1 MKKSMTALASLM
13 LVGLMS
19 VPALAVNCPVGDSN
33 EPMVIAPAPTTGY
46 QQTIQVNGQKT
57 DLSPQAEKVVPFRPQ
72 KQTWRRWASLAACL
86 VVVVAAVLAV
96 PQFRGS
102 DNDTTPPQLTG
113 TPFHQVDTLAALSDA
128 VGFPVTEPSALP
140 FDLVNTTYTAYDE
153 GTAEI
158 TYTGP
163 DGQTATYRQS
173 LGTADNSGDYNL
185 YPDTQTLPEQNATL
199 KGQDQSYTLA
209 LWTDGT
215 YTYSL
220 RLSSGLSADAW
231 QALLDGPAP

>member
-1 MKKSMTALASLM
+1 MDKPEKNPYRELM
-13 LVGLMS
+13 
-19 VPALAVNCPVGDSN
+19 
-33 EPMVIAPAPTTGY
+33 E
-46 QQTIQVNGQKT
+46 QVNLTPEARERILTNVQQA
-57 DLSPQAEKVVPFRPQ
+57 DLSPQAEKVVPLRSQ

-86 VVVVAAVLAV
+86 VVVVAVLVAV
-96 PQFRGS
+96 PLLREQPDTAPPAQVLPPFR
-102 DNDTTPPQLTG
+102 
-113 TPFHQVDTLAALSDA
+113 QVDSLDALSEA
-128 VGFPVTEPSALP
+128 VGFPVTEVSKLP
-140 FDLVNTTYTAYDE
+140 FDPVSTTYTAYDE

-163 DGQTATYRQS
+163 DDQTATYRQS
-173 LGTADNSGDYNL
+173 LGTADNSGDYTL
-185 YPDTQTLPEQNATL
+185 YKDTQVIPENNATL

-231 QALLDGPAP
+231 QTLLTP

>member
-1 MKKSMTALASLM
+1 MSSRPTSPPSRSRKSCPSAPKSRPGGA
-13 LVGLMS
+13 GLPWP
-19 VPALAVNCPVGDSN
+19 PA
-33 EPMVIAPAPTTGY
+33 
-46 QQTIQVNGQKT
+46 
-57 DLSPQAEKVVPFRPQ
+57 
-72 KQTWRRWASLAACL
+72 L

-102 DNDTTPPQLTG
+102 NNDTTPPQLTG

-153 GTAEI
+153 GLAEI

-163 DGQTATYRQS
+163 DDQTATYRQS
-173 LGTADNSGDYNL
+173 LGTADNSGDDTL
-185 YPDTQTLPEQNATL
+185 YEDTQVIPENNATL

-209 LWTDGT
+209 LWADGT

-220 RLSSGLSADAW
+220 RLSSALSADAW
-231 QALLDGPAP
+231 QALLDP

>member
-1 MKKSMTALASLM
+1 MDKSEKNPYRELM
-13 LVGLMS
+13 
-19 VPALAVNCPVGDSN
+19 
-33 EPMVIAPAPTTGY
+33 E
-46 QQTIQVNGQKT
+46 QVNLTPEARERILTNVQQA
-57 DLSPQAEKVVPFRPQ
+57 DLSPQPEQKIVPFRPQ

-86 VVVVAAVLAV
+86 AIVAALFAV
-96 PQFRGS
+96 PLLREQPDTAPPVQVLPPFR
-102 DNDTTPPQLTG
+102 
-113 TPFHQVDTLAALSDA
+113 QVDSLDALSEA
-128 VGFPVTEPSALP
+128 VGFPVTEVSKLP

-163 DGQTATYRQS
+163 DDQTATYRQS
-173 LGTADNSGDYNL
+173 LGTADNSGDYTL
-185 YPDTQTLPEQNATL
+185 YEDTQVVPENNATL

-220 RLSSGLSADAW
+220 NLSTGLSADAW
-231 QALLDGPAP
+231 QALLDP

>member
-1 MKKSMTALASLM
+1 MDKSEKNPYRELM
-13 LVGLMS
+13 
-19 VPALAVNCPVGDSN
+19 
-33 EPMVIAPAPTTGY
+33 E
-46 QQTIQVNGQKT
+46 QVNLTPEARERILTNVQQA
-57 DLSPQAEKVVPFRPQ
+57 DLSPQPEKVVPFPRRR
-72 KQTWRRWASLAACL
+72 QTWRRWASLAACL
-86 VVVVAAVLAV
+86 VVVVAAVLVV
-96 PQFRGS
+96 PQLRAEP
-102 DNDTTPPQLTG
+102 NETTPPQLTG

-173 LGTADNSGDYNL
+173 RGSEGNSGDYNL

>member
-1 MKKSMTALASLM
+1 MDKPEKNPYRELM
-13 LVGLMS
+13 
-19 VPALAVNCPVGDSN
+19 
-33 EPMVIAPAPTTGY
+33 E
-46 QQTIQVNGQKT
+46 QVNLTPEARERILTNVQQA
-57 DLSPQAEKVVPFRPQ
+57 DLSPQPEKVVPFPRRR
-72 KQTWRRWASLAACL
+72 QTWRRWASLAACL
-86 VVVVAAVLAV
+86 VVVMAAVLAV

-128 VGFPVTEPSALP
+128 VGFPVTEPAALP

-153 GTAEI
+153 GLAEI
-158 TYTGP
+158 TYTGSG
-163 DGQTATYRQS
+163 GQTATYRQS
-173 LGTADNSGDYNL
+173 RGSEGNSGDYNL

-199 KGQDQSYTLA
+199 KGQDGLYTLA

-220 RLSSGLSADAW
+220 HLSNGLSADAW

>member
-1 MKKSMTALASLM
+1 MPLDKPEKNPYRELM
-13 LVGLMS
+13 
-19 VPALAVNCPVGDSN
+19 
-33 EPMVIAPAPTTGY
+33 E
-46 QQTIQVNGQKT
+46 QVNLTPEARERILTNVQQA
-57 DLSPQAEKVVPFRPQ
+57 DLSPQPEQKIVPFRPQ

-86 VVVVAAVLAV
+86 VVVVAVLVAV
-96 PQFRGS
+96 PLLREQPDTAPTVQVLPPFR
-102 DNDTTPPQLTG
+102 
-113 TPFHQVDTLAALSDA
+113 QVDSLDALSEA

-163 DGQTATYRQS
+163 DDQTATYRQS
-173 LGTADNSGDYNL
+173 LGTADNSGDDTL
-185 YPDTQTLPEQNATL
+185 YEDTQVIPENNATL
-199 KGQDQSYTLA
+199 KGQDQRYTLA

-220 RLSSGLSADAW
+220 RLSSALSADAW